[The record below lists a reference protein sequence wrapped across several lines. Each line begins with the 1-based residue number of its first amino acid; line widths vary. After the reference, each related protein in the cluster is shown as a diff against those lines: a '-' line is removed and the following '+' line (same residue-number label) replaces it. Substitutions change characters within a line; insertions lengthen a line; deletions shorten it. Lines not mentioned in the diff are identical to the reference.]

1 MPISCISRLTSIQS
15 GKVKTVITALA
26 VKKRKPLHHADC
38 DIETKLRFLLADIPV
53 DNVPQTRSPE

>member
-1 MPISCISRLTSIQS
+1 MHFSTYVYSKWQS
-15 GKVKTVITALA
+15 KSTVITALA